1 MSSLCENEI
10 GIYEISFVN
19 NANSKLIMMLQ
30 NNKKYEIKNN
40 YVSIELKQLNFELII
55 KAF

>member
-1 MSSLCENEI
+1 
-10 GIYEISFVN
+10 
-19 NANSKLIMMLQ
+19 MMLQ
-30 NNKKYEIKNN
+30 NNKKYKIKNN